1 MTPCFEVRVSG
12 TDLRAYFRD
21 YKSAAKY
28 AEKAAIANMRNVEI
42 YQQISICIPDPRVI
56 WTGAAPQEEEDI

>member
-1 MTPCFEVRVSG
+1 MTPCFEVRVSE
-12 TDLRAYFRD
+12 TDIRAYFRD

-28 AEKAAIANMRNVEI
+28 AEI